1 MVILRCRLVGSGV
14 PTEETARSRAL
25 GDAVFV
31 DQVTVTLKA
40 GRGGNGCVSFR
51 REYRVP
57 KGGPDGGHGGNGG
70 SVYLVSEAG
79 LNTLAYYRFHPLN
92 KAKNGAPGEGSNR
105 TGKRGEDL
113 TLRVPVG
120 TVVRERDG
128 DKVLFDFIAPG
139 QVFQAVRGGK
149 GGRGNASY
157 ATATH
162 QVPREHEPGRPGEE
176 RELVLELKLIADVGL
191 VGFPNAGK
199 STLISRISA
208 ARPVIAAYPFTT
220 LVPNLGVVDLGEFRS
235 FVVADI
241 PGLIEGAH
249 AGHGLGSRFLKHIE
263 RTRLLVHLVDVSPES
278 GRDPVRDFEVVQ
290 AELAAFRP
298 PLDNRPQIMAA
309 NKTDLLAGDTERLEA
324 LRKLARSRR
333 IPFFPISA
341 LRADGLKP
349 LLRAVARKLES
360 LGRED
365 GEDKT

>member
-1 MVILRCRLVGSGV
+1 
-14 PTEETARSRAL
+14 
-25 GDAVFV
+25 
-31 DQVTVTLKA
+31 VTVTLKA

-57 KGGPDGGHGGNGG
+57 KGGPDGGRGGDGG
-70 SVYLVSEAG
+70 SISLVSDPG
-79 LNTLAYYRFHPLN
+79 LNSLAYFRFHPLN
-92 KAKNGAPGEGSNR
+92 KAKNGAPGEGGNR
-105 TGKRGEDL
+105 TGKRGENL

-120 TVVRERDG
+120 TVVRERG
-128 DKVLFDFIAPG
+128 GERVLFDFIVPD
-139 QVFQAVRGGK
+139 QVFLAVRGGK

-157 ATATH
+157 ATSTH
-162 QVPREHEPGRPGEE
+162 QVPREHQPGQPGEE

-208 ARPVIAAYPFTT
+208 ARPVIAPYPFTT
-220 LVPNLGVVDLGEFRS
+220 LIPHLGVVDLGEERS

-249 AGHGLGSRFLKHIE
+249 AGHGLGIRFLKHIE

-290 AELAAFRP
+290 AELGAFQP
-298 PLDNRPQIMAA
+298 PLDNRPQIIAA
-309 NKTDLLAGDTERLEA
+309 NKIDLLAGAADRLEA
-324 LRKLARSRR
+324 VRALARSRR

-349 LLRAVARKLES
+349 LLRAVAKKLES
-360 LGRED
+360 LRREEREGRA
-365 GEDKT
+365 